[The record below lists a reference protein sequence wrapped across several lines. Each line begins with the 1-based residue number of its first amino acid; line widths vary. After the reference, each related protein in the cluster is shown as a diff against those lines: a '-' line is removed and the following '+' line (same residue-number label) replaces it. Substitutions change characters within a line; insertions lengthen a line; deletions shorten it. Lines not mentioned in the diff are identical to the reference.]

1 MVGASS
7 VFVIYLYVLGWHGC
21 GCVFCYVG
29 CEMNKKIEKVFKG
42 MDKETQD
49 AIKTLINI
57 MMVKKAE
64 KELKDE

>member
-1 MVGASS
+1 
-7 VFVIYLYVLGWHGC
+7 
-21 GCVFCYVG
+21 
-29 CEMNKKIEKVFKG
+29 MNKKIEKVFKG